1 MIPDAEAIRKFEAA
15 LARVDQRLVL
25 DRGNVRYMTDPYP
38 GVEFGLRLGEA
49 AVLLFMPE
57 ADLAA
62 SDWETRLFARF
73 EAARRYLEHFP
84 LSRVTPARRGGSGPA
99 SRLTR

>member
-1 MIPDAEAIRKFEAA
+1 MIPDAEAIRKFETVV
-15 LARVDQRLVL
+15 ARVDQRLVL
-25 DRGNVRYMTDPYP
+25 DRGNVRFMTDPYP

-49 AVLLFMPE
+49 SVLLFMPE

-62 SDWETRLFARF
+62 SDWETRLFKRF

-84 LSRVTPARRGGSGPA
+84 LARVAPGRSRGPA
-99 SRLTR
+99 PGPRTAR